1 MTQEREFYAT
11 TVDEAVGKAA
21 NELGLPSEEI
31 SYTVLDEGNSGFL
44 GIGARDAR
52 ILVTTT
58 VSAPEAAIED
68 DEPLAN
74 EPVADEPVADEP
86 VATVPDDDAG
96 ADSPDEEPPDIGAS
110 SETSP
115 LAEVYGDSSDSEQEE
130 APQELLDKVRELV
143 SSTLDAMDFDAQVE
157 VYDAGGFIAVDVAS
171 EDTALFIGQKGE
183 TIDALQYLVNVAAFK
198 ERDFF
203 KRIVLDAEGYR
214 QRRVEAIQ
222 GMAHRTAR
230 KAIRERRTVEMPPM
244 NSSERRVV
252 HLYLSENPNVTTES
266 EGTGDGRR
274 VMVSPS

>member
-1 MTQEREFYAT
+1 MTDVREFYAA
-11 TVDEAVGKAA
+11 TVDEALSKAA
-21 NELGLPSEEI
+21 EELGLPAREI
-31 SYTVLDEGNSGFL
+31 PFTVLDEGTSGFL

-52 ILVTTT
+52 ILVETT
-58 VSAPEAAIED
+58 VAAPEVQAGE
-68 DEPLAN
+68 DEPL
-74 EPVADEPVADEP
+74 
-86 VATVPDDDAG
+86 ATVPDDDV
-96 ADSPDEEPPDIGAS
+96 DYEPPVVEPADNVAS
-110 SETSP
+110 SEPSA
-115 LAEVYGDSSDSEQEE
+115 LAEVYGQSSDSDQEE
-130 APQELLDKVRELV
+130 APQELLDGIREHV
-143 SSTLDAMDFDAQVE
+143 SSILDAMNFDSRVE
-157 VYDAGGFIAVDVAS
+157 VYDAGGFIAVDVVS

-198 ERDFF
+198 ERSFF

-252 HLYLSENPNVTTES
+252 HLYLSDNPNVTTES

>member
-1 MTQEREFYAT
+1 MTEEREFYAA

-21 NELGLPSEEI
+21 DELGLPADEI
-31 SYTVLDEGNSGFL
+31 AYTVLDEGNTGFL

-58 VSAPEAAIED
+58 VSTPEAAIED
-68 DEPLAN
+68 DEPLA
-74 EPVADEPVADEP
+74 
-86 VATVPDDDAG
+86 TVPDEAD
-96 ADSPDEEPPDIGAS
+96 ADSPDEESLDIGAS
-110 SETSP
+110 SDPSP
-115 LAEVYGDSSDSEQEE
+115 LTEVYGESSGSEAAE
-130 APQELLDKVRELV
+130 APQELLDEVRGLV
-143 SSTLDAMDFDAQVE
+143 TTILDAMDFDAGVE
-157 VYDAGGFIAVDVAS
+157 VYDAGGFVAVDVAS
-171 EDTALFIGQKGE
+171 EDTALFIGQKGV

-230 KAIRERRTVEMPPM
+230 KALRERRTVEMPPM
-244 NSSERRVV
+244 SSSERRVV